1 MNLSR
6 WDLTIQDVAAILE
19 LHLRT
24 SLKEVDFVMA
34 ESWIARMK
42 PSILDAFRSM
52 SSVQES
58 TLTWTLKDIVLWA
71 KLLKYYP
78 TPENEAYITR
88 YLLDI
93 GQRLFRARYYSK

>member
-1 MNLSR
+1 
-6 WDLTIQDVAAILE
+6 
-19 LHLRT
+19 
-24 SLKEVDFVMA
+24 MA

-52 SSVQES
+52 SSV
-58 TLTWTLKDIVLWA
+58 TWTLKDIVLWA

-93 GQRLFRARYYSK
+93 GQRLFRARY